1 MEKFFDKCKEELD
14 VFLMGYGAEYLN
26 GLVIYRS
33 PIHFIIGSMAVGF
46 IGCLIGVKKHWG
58 LGLLGF
64 ILGILCPAILLY
76 FSNEKDNAM
85 ILKDLK
91 WLYETI
97 TVQLQ
102 SGLYIQQALQ
112 ESEGLMKNKRL
123 RKALHQLIE
132 ELVFGGDMNLALTH
146 FENSFRNR
154 YISSFSMILRQM
166 QDSGYAVK
174 LLEDIRVQIEEM
186 ERMELMKKKE
196 TLEMQLQMFQMLLFI
211 GVLALVMQG
220 CILAAFQ
227 SIHYL

>member
-1 MEKFFDKCKEELD
+1 MKQFWNKCREELE
-14 VFLMGYGAEYLN
+14 VFLIGYGAETLN
-26 GLVIYRS
+26 SFVVYRS
-33 PIHFIIGSMAVGF
+33 TVHFIVGSVIAGF
-46 IGCLIGVKKHWG
+46 FGCLIGVRQHWG
-58 LGLLGF
+58 LGLFGF
-64 ILGILCPAILLY
+64 LVGIFSPAILLY
-76 FSNEKDNAM
+76 FSNEKDNDM

-102 SGLYIQQALQ
+102 AGLHIRQALQ

-123 RKALHQLIE
+123 RNALHKLTE
-132 ELVFGGDMNLALTH
+132 ELVFGGDMSLALTR

-154 YISSFSMILRQM
+154 YISSFSMILHQM

-186 ERMELMKKKE
+186 ERMQLAKKKE
-196 TLEMQLQMFQMLLFI
+196 ALEMQLQMFQMLLFI